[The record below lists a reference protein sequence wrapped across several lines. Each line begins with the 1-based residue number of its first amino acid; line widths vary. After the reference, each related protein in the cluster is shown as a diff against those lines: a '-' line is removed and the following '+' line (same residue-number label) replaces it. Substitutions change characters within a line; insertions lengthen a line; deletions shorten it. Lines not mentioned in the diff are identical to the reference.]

1 MNRMSLFIA
10 VAILVTAQPLLA
22 APMGYFDLDTGVAL
36 ESGDTWTANGE
47 RYRLYG
53 VQACLRGT
61 TFTNNAGKT
70 QDCGDASLSVLAA
83 FIKDTHP
90 SCAPIAR
97 AAGVVY
103 VVCFAAVAGERLDLA
118 TMLISEGYAFAALD
132 AKGMPVNPA
141 YAVGEQEARARKA
154 GLWQFPD
161 VRHPSILLGRAA
173 SDHQEKAR

>member
-1 MNRMSLFIA
+1 MRLFLA
-10 VAILVTAQPLLA
+10 MAIFITTEPTIA
-22 APMGYFDLDTGVAL
+22 APAGYFDLDTGAAL
-36 ESGDTWTANGE
+36 QSGDAWTANGE

-61 TFTNNAGKT
+61 TFTNKADKI

-97 AAGVVY
+97 AAGVIY
-103 VVCFAAVAGERLDLA
+103 VVCFATVAGERLDLA

-132 AKGMPVNPA
+132 AKGIPVNSA
-141 YAVGEQEARARKA
+141 YAVAEQEARARKA

-173 SDHQEKAR
+173 TDHQEKAR

>member
-1 MNRMSLFIA
+1 MNTMRALLAIA
-10 VAILVTAQPLLA
+10 VLITARPIAA
-22 APMGYFDLDTGVAL
+22 APAGYFELDTRVAL
-36 ESGDTWTANGE
+36 ETGDTWSANGE
-47 RYRLYG
+47 HYRLYG
-53 VQACLRGT
+53 MQACLRGT

-83 FIKDTHP
+83 FINDTHP

-103 VVCFAAVAGERLDLA
+103 VVCFATVAGERLDLA
-118 TMLISEGYAFAALD
+118 TMLISEGYAFATLD
-132 AKGMPVNPA
+132 ANGMPVNPG
-141 YAVGEQEARARKA
+141 YAVAEQEARVRKA

-173 SDHQEKAR
+173 ADHQENAR